1 MNTMTH
7 KLFDNYIRM
16 GTYSDLDD
24 VQSRIDYYVARNV
37 ITAAEALE
45 YQKIAAERVCKS
57 EAEEKEAK
65 YVARIEKLE
74 AVVAELQSKIENQ

>member
-16 GTYSDLDD
+16 GTYSDLID
-24 VQSRIDYYVARNV
+24 VQSRIDYYVARGV

-45 YQKIAAERVCKS
+45 YQDIAAKRVCKS
-57 EAEEKEAK
+57 EAEMKEEE
-65 YVARIEKLE
+65 YISRIEKLE
-74 AVVAELQSKIENQ
+74 AKVAELQSKIENQ